1 MDIGRLTGQKGVCR
15 TCGQR
20 GHYWAAECPKRGKV
34 GQGGK
39 GDDGKGQGKKG
50 KAVKGK
56 ADGGKGKGK
65 GGKLQVR
72 QVFGGH
78 CKHCWEWGH
87 MEKDCFTLTK
97 SKGKGGKGQSAG
109 SLDVIEAS
117 GPEHTSVGGFGFCD
131 GRGIASLRELQSGT
145 CSQSSAVSVQGV
157 PARNFNHP
165 GFRGRTK
172 WHASQTNAVW
182 VVRQVST
189 FSTVGFLQQ

>member
-1 MDIGRLTGQKGVCR
+1 MDIGRLTGQKGVCS

-20 GHYWAAECPKRGKV
+20 GHWAAECPKRGKV

-97 SKGKGGKGQSAG
+97 TRARVVKAKVPAVLMKLRQAVRNTLQLVDLVFVTEEGLHRCVNFRVAPVHKAVLSASKVCQQGISIILGSEAGQSG
-109 SLDVIEAS
+109 MLHKQTRS
-117 GPEHTSVGGFGFCD
+117 G
-131 GRGIASLRELQSGT
+131 
-145 CSQSSAVSVQGV
+145 
-157 PARNFNHP
+157 
-165 GFRGRTK
+165 
-172 WHASQTNAVW
+172 W
-182 VVRQVST
+182 
-189 FSTVGFLQQ
+189 